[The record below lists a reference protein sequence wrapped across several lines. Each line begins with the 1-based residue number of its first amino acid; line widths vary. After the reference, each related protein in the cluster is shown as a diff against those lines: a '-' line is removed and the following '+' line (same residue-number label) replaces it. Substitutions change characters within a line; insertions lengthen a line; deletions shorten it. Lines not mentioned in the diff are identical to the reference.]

1 LYVRFSQVAH
11 LVISRCYATQFVFA
25 GREFYIFNNLLHAEQ
40 YRKCDNNITVVA
52 FGVFT
57 THSHTHSVIARIY
70 TIVGIVNG
78 QGIILLLRSTG
89 MLMTAETREKPTSHQ
104 IFFFARHHYRR
115 DYYDALKYGSLFDS
129 AFPHHRLGT
138 V

>member
-1 LYVRFSQVAH
+1 
-11 LVISRCYATQFVFA
+11 VFA
-25 GREFYIFNNLLHAEQ
+25 GREFDIFNNLLHAEQ

-57 THSHTHSVIARIY
+57 THSHTHTHTHSVIARIY

-104 IFFFARHHYRR
+104 IGFR
-115 DYYDALKYGSLFDS
+115 
-129 AFPHHRLGT
+129 
-138 V
+138 